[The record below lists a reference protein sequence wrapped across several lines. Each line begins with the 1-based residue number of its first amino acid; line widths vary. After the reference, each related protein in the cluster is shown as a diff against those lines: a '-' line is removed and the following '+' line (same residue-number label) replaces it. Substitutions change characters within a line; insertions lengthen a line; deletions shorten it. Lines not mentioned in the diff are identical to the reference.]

1 MTHLALPMQKERLV
15 RGALLSLLIAGGCAH
30 SSPPPDVYSM
40 PITSTRISEI
50 TTTVVESTM
59 PPGDKAAF
67 TAMVA
72 QHKKTPQD
80 LNGKTVREMILEE
93 QAYGVGQRLAT
104 QEQRNEAAHD
114 REIGNLMLLEVR
126 SHREE
131 EHQIILSLRVQ
142 NKTAK
147 TIASLDCGIEAHDRK
162 GARVGMAEFDFDR
175 HIPAHQTVTFDH
187 AIKYVTFGPD
197 AGTMRMAYLLPKT
210 VAVDV
215 KKVHFT
221 DGSEAGYDD

>member
-1 MTHLALPMQKERLV
+1 MHLALPIQKERLV

-30 SSPPPDVYSM
+30 SAAPPDVYSM
-40 PITSTRISEI
+40 PITATKISEI

-59 PPGDKAAF
+59 PPSDKAAF
-67 TAMVA
+67 TEMVA

-93 QAYGVGQRLAT
+93 QAYRVGKGLAK
-104 QEQRNEAAHD
+104 QAQQHEAAHD
-114 REIGNLMLLEVR
+114 REIGKLMTLDVR
-126 SHREE
+126 SHHEQ
-131 EHQIILSLRVQ
+131 EHQITLTLRIQ
-142 NKTAK
+142 NKTGK
-147 TIASLDCGIEAHDRK
+147 TIKSLDCGIEVHDRK

-175 HIPAHQTVTFDH
+175 DIPAHQMVTFDH
-187 AIKYVTFGPD
+187 PIKYVTFGPD

-210 VAVDV
+210 VAIDV
-215 KKVHFT
+215 KKVHFA